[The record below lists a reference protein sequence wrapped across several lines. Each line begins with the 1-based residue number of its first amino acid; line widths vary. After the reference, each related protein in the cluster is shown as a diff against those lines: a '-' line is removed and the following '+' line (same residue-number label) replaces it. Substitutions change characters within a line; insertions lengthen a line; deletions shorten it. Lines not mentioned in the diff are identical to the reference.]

1 MDQGQSSDAT
11 GTRDETY
18 DVISIVYH
26 ALQGAENCDIYAE
39 DSEQDELRQF
49 FQQAGDQQR
58 QLAEQGKQLLARC
71 LQKEGGQSS
80 SQSGGSA
87 FFGAASRVKA
97 ARSSPK
103 APPPDPS
110 ARPTPASVNLAQL
123 RRLRAPEPL
132 SQLQNALRK
141 GVCRA
146 APTARLHDSGA
157 IHIEVLEDPRV

>member
-71 LQKEGGQSS
+71 LQNESGQSG
-80 SQSGGSA
+80 SQSSGGSA
-87 FFGAASRVKA
+87 FFG
-97 ARSSPK
+97 SSQQGQ
-103 APPPDPS
+103 
-110 ARPTPASVNLAQL
+110 AQ
-123 RRLRAPEPL
+123 
-132 SQLQNALRK
+132 
-141 GVCRA
+141 
-146 APTARLHDSGA
+146 GA
-157 IHIEVLEDPRV
+157 TRGGTTQADTGIG

>member
-26 ALQGAENCDIYAE
+26 APQGAENCDIYAE

-71 LQKEGGQSS
+71 LQNESGQSG
-80 SQSGGSA
+80 SQSSGGSA
-87 FFGAASRVKA
+87 FFGGGQQGQTQGGTSTTQA
-97 ARSSPK
+97 
-103 APPPDPS
+103 D
-110 ARPTPASVNLAQL
+110 T
-123 RRLRAPEPL
+123 
-132 SQLQNALRK
+132 
-141 GVCRA
+141 GI
-146 APTARLHDSGA
+146 G
-157 IHIEVLEDPRV
+157 